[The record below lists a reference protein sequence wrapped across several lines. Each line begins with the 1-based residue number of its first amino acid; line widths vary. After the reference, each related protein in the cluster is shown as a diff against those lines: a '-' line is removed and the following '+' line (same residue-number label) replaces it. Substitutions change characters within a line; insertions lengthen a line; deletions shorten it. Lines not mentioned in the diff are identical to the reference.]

1 MSWWLGRVVVCDLL
15 LVCLVE
21 FRCRWSGL
29 QGLGRLD
36 VSGLRLVV
44 LVGVE
49 GWVGRQ
55 MDGVDRGKVGVGSV
69 GGVRPGF

>member
-1 MSWWLGRVVVCDLL
+1 MVVCDLL
-15 LVCLVE
+15 LVCLVV

-36 VSGLRLVV
+36 VSDLRLVV
-44 LVGVE
+44 LVRVE

-55 MDGVDRGKVGVGSV
+55 MEGVDRGKVGVGSV